1 MYHGR
6 LYGQSGFCGLFHT
19 EIGGAEE
26 FLRHFRGNPGV
37 HKIARAS
44 HRHLRGAKIS
54 RGFPKEPQNG
64 LGGLYLILDILLC
77 IVIYTRSTSYVY

>member
-26 FLRHFRGNPGV
+26 FLRHFRGTPGV
-37 HKIARAS
+37 QKKLQGHPTGILEAQKFPGASLKIPRTA
-44 HRHLRGAKIS
+44 LGAYI
-54 RGFPKEPQNG
+54 
-64 LGGLYLILDILLC
+64 
-77 IVIYTRSTSYVY
+77 